1 MHGTGHRQVCP
12 TCGQSVTHITDTLS
26 HRELRGPR
34 NITSS
39 NIDRLYDDGRT
50 GRMLGIEEKNPGE
63 AIPDGQNKALHA
75 LADRFDD
82 VWVVI
87 GTPDDLTIYE
97 SVEGNWTMLGRGDWG
112 YYQDSIFD
120 WYGEIA

>member
-1 MHGTGHRQVCP
+1 MPHGSGHRGVCP
-12 TCGQSVTHITDTLS
+12 TCGQSVTHITDILS

-63 AIPDGQNKALHA
+63 PVPDGQNQALHA
-75 LADRFDD
+75 LAVRFDD
-82 VWVVI
+82 VWLVV
-87 GTPDDLTIYE
+87 GTPDDLTISE
-97 SVEGNWTMLGRGDWG
+97 SVEGGWTELGSGDWG
-112 YYQDSIFD
+112 YYQDSVLD
-120 WYGEIA
+120 WYRPY